1 MPFSFRASPML
12 RSGDGG
18 IVTVAVVARVVVV
31 EQIVVSGIAI
41 RFGSV
46 KAALQPDEFSP
57 VENLAFNS

>member
-1 MPFSFRASPML
+1 ML